1 MIIGIG
7 IDLVENERIE
17 AAITRQAFITRV
29 FTSREQAYCDS
40 RKAGRVASYAAR
52 FAGKEAVMKAL
63 GTGMIKGTW
72 QEIEILPNEL
82 GAPVVTLSGIFAD
95 LAAGKNIRELMI
107 SLTHT
112 RQYAAAQV
120 ICWGEAE

>member
-17 AAITRQAFITRV
+17 AAITKQAFITRV
-29 FTSREQAYCDS
+29 FTPQEQVYCDS

-95 LAAGKNIRELMI
+95 LAAEKNIRELMI

-120 ICWGEAE
+120 VCWGEAK